1 MMFPQIIRLTGDMEM
16 GTCMYNLGTVPMAP
30 RCPENA
36 SAHLEDT
43 ATAKV
48 QEPHEEQAGSA
59 EGCAPQPKNA

>member
-1 MMFPQIIRLTGDMEM
+1 M